1 MTQWL
6 NSVMSGG
13 ASAVPVRFCVGDT
26 VEVLNAIRLPKVEQ
40 VVHVGTIKRITCE
53 DRAWGP
59 LYWIEGRHV
68 ACGARQLRLVRRAR

>member
-6 NSVMSGG
+6 GSVMSGSV
-13 ASAVPVRFCVGDT
+13 SAPPVRFAVGDT
-26 VEVLNAIRLPKVEQ
+26 VEVLNSVRLPKVEQ
-40 VVHVGTIKRITCE
+40 VIHVGAVKRITCE
-53 DRAWGP
+53 DREWGP